1 MKQVIVYSLD
11 YCPYC
16 KRAKTLLRE
25 RNISFKEIDVSRN
38 EEKYSEK
45 LEKKYNDITQSTP
58 KEENKN
64 E

>member
-1 MKQVIVYSLD
+1 MKQVIVYNLD

-45 LEKKYNDITQSTP
+45 LEKKYDRHLSKQRSMGNLVI
-58 KEENKN
+58 
-64 E
+64 